1 MIGKAI
7 GVGKFDG
14 KRKKISTERYPE
26 EIRTSYID
34 GQSRE
39 EIVTDEVIKRYGDK
53 D

>member
-1 MIGKAI
+1 MHHKRGKVEAH
-7 GVGKFDG
+7 
-14 KRKKISTERYPE
+14 ERWGAAGARHP
-26 EIRTSYID
+26 YID